1 MTLDELTKKCT
12 DNNLI
17 NYVSILKPYS
27 LFNNTEKKFYICK
40 RKLLSRIGKNFKY
53 KYEVFKNVDIEYG
66 KFEHYK
72 MFINL
77 NDAIDYL
84 WEKMANH
91 FIISN

>member
-40 RKLLSRIGKNFKY
+40 RRLLSRIGKNFKY

-66 KFEHYK
+66 KFEQYK

-84 WEKMANH
+84 WEKISNH